1 MDYSRFIENIKLN
14 IKNAYELLDSLS
26 ESNNINNI
34 KRRIT
39 LFIKHQNELL
49 FKLNFY

>member
-26 ESNNINNI
+26 ESNNINI